1 MLLDGQPLDEAAY
14 WRPGQQVA
22 VGSTLLD
29 LVPYE
34 PPDAA
39 LHPAEDGAG
48 LEFNRPPRLLPPE
61 AATRFQLPTR
71 PAGRNGGRCRS

>member
-1 MLLDGQPLDEAAY
+1 MAPYDGAHVLLDGQPLDQAAY
-14 WRPGQQVA
+14 WHPGQQIA
-22 VGSTLLD
+22 VGDTLLD

-48 LEFNRPPRLLPPE
+48 LDFNRPPRLLPQPRWTE
-61 AATRFQLPTR
+61 K
-71 PAGRNGGRCRS
+71 S

>member
-1 MLLDGQPLDEAAY
+1 M
-14 WRPGQQVA
+14 A
-22 VGSTLLD
+22 VGNTLLD

-61 AATRFQLPTR
+61 ITTRFQLPAR
-71 PAGRNGGRCRS
+71 PAGRNGGRSRC